1 MRAPLIAIGVTL
13 VSALA
18 GPAAAGASITVGPA
32 TVTSPG
38 ETGSVAFTV
47 TRSMNV
53 LALSAATVKISTV
66 DGTGT
71 GGSDYTPL
79 VAQTVS
85 LPASTLGASQTTVTV
100 PLLADALDEADE
112 DFTIVLSEPSSGES
126 LGTPSSAR
134 GVITDDDLPPTVTLG
149 TPSPAAEGTGTD
161 GPGLAFP
168 VTLSSASGKA
178 ITVDYATADGT
189 ATAGQDFTATTGTLA
204 IPAGA
209 TGGTVTVP
217 VVPDAV
223 DEDDETLAVTLSAP
237 ANATLAPTPT
247 ANGTIVDDDT
257 TSLTVTGV
265 VVPEGAAG
273 TTSVASAQIDLSTT
287 SSRPVTVTF
296 ATLDGTASAPGDY
309 TATTGQVTV
318 PAGQRFALVPVTIMG
333 DATPEAIEVL
343 GLRISAPANAVIAGG
358 GDLAPIVITNDDG
371 AVPAASSGTGTL
383 PLPTTGGGTPFATGG
398 GTASQAVR
406 LAKPSF
412 SRTTGR
418 LRYKVTCPR
427 GGGACRVALT
437 VFSVPAPKSRVKA
450 LRREQQLAS
459 RTKTVPEGQSVT
471 FELRLSTRARGWL
484 RTAKTMRANAYAVS
498 KDATNAFSTARVAAT
513 LKR

>member
-1 MRAPLIAIGVTL
+1 MRATVTAIGVAL
-13 VSALA
+13 VTALA
-18 GPAAAGASITVGPA
+18 GPAAAQATISISGPVTTAESGTVTYTVSRSSAVPLVTPDA
-32 TVTSPG
+32 TVTVATTAGTAAAPADFSAKSETVTLTAGLMGTSASFQVSVSPDTLD
-38 ETGSVAFTV
+38 ESDEAFTV
-47 TRSMNV
+47 TLSTPQNDT
-53 LALSAATVKISTV
+53 LAA
-66 DGTGT
+66 
-71 GGSDYTPL
+71 
-79 VAQTVS
+79 
-85 LPASTLGASQTTVTV
+85 
-100 PLLADALDEADE
+100 
-112 DFTIVLSEPSSGES
+112 EPSVTTTITDDDAPPTVA
-126 LGTPSSAR
+126 LGTPSS
-134 GVITDDDLPPTVTLG
+134 VT
-149 TPSPAAEGTGTD
+149 EGTGGS
-161 GPGLAFP
+161 GPALAFP

-189 ATAGQDFTATTGTLA
+189 ASAGQDFTATAGTLA

-247 ANGTIVDDDT
+247 ANGTIADDDT

-265 VVPEGAAG
+265 VVPEGATG

-333 DATPEAIEVL
+333 DATPEATEVL

-371 AVPAASSGTGTL
+371 AVAAASPGTGTL
-383 PLPTTGGGTPFATGG
+383 PPPTTGGGTPLATGG
-398 GTASQAVR
+398 GTAAQAVR

-459 RTKTVPEGQSVT
+459 RTKTIPEGQSVT
-471 FELRLSTRARGWL
+471 VELRLSTRARGWL
-484 RTAKTMRANAYAVS
+484 RTAKTMRTNAYAVS